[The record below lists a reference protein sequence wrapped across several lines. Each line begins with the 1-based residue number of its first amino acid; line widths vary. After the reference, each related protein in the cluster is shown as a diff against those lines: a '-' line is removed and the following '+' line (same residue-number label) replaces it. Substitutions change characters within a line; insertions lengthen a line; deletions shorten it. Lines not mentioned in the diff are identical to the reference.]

1 MKKAKMLHFLFRLKI
16 LVSVL
21 MISSL
26 VARAEAGTVNVAI
39 VGFTVNAAFTTAKER
54 GYYREEGLDVQF
66 ILMNAVVASRA
77 LIARDVE
84 FASLSGAALT
94 AVLAGAPLRFLFSS
108 FYRPLLW
115 LYARP
120 DIREVKGLK
129 GKRIGVSS
137 IGSNDDFLLRD
148 LLKRNGMESDKDI
161 AILGLG
167 GPLGHAALRSGSVD
181 AAVTVLPHN
190 FKLEEEGFRELVA
203 FIRQDWVDL
212 NGSAVAREGLLQS
225 DPVLVEKF
233 IRGTLKGFLHAR
245 DNRSGT
251 IPIIARYLKI
261 KEDFAGKIYDVTRPI
276 MTPDGT
282 VNEDLQKKALE
293 PLLKRLG
300 QKEPPPVEK
309 IFNYSLVRKVHGE
322 LVAEGWRPGR

>member
-1 MKKAKMLHFLFRLKI
+1 MASRLMGLKI
-16 LVSVL
+16 LLTLWIVL
-21 MISSL
+21 IIG
-26 VARAEAGTVNVAI
+26 ARGETRTVNMAV
-39 VGFTVNAAFTTAKER
+39 VGFTVNTAFTTAKER
-54 GYYREEGLDVQF
+54 GYYREEGLEVQF

-94 AVLAGAPLRFLFSS
+94 GILAGAPLRFLFSS
-108 FYRPLLW
+108 LYRPLLW

-120 DIREVKGLK
+120 EIRDVKGLR
-129 GKRIGVSS
+129 GKIVGVSS

-148 LLKRNGMESDKDI
+148 LLKGHGIEADRDVS
-161 AILGLG
+161 ILGLG

-190 FKLEEEGFRELVA
+190 FRLEEEGFRELLA
-203 FIRQDWVDL
+203 FIKQEWVDL

-233 IRGTLKGFLHAR
+233 IRGTLKGFLFAR

-251 IPIIARYLKI
+251 LPIVARYLKI
-261 KEDFAGKIYDVTRPI
+261 KEDFAAKIYDVTRPV
-276 MTPDGT
+276 MTSDGT
-282 VNEDLQKKALE
+282 VGEELQKRALE

-300 QKEPPPVEK
+300 ARESPPLEK
-309 IFNYSLVRKVHGE
+309 VFDYSLVRKIGAQ
-322 LVAEGWRPGR
+322 LEGQGWKPAP

>member
-1 MKKAKMLHFLFRLKI
+1 MAIRLLELRI
-16 LVSVL
+16 IICLL
-21 MISSL
+21 TIFGFF
-26 VARAEAGTVNVAI
+26 ARGETRTVNVAV
-39 VGFTVNAAFTTAKER
+39 VGFTVNTAFTTAKEK
-54 GYYREEGLDVQF
+54 GYYLEEGLEVQF

-77 LIARDVE
+77 LMARDVE

-94 AVLAGAPLRFLFSS
+94 AILAGAPLRFLFSS
-108 FYRPLLW
+108 LQRPLLW

-129 GKRIGVSS
+129 GKRVGVSS

-148 LLKRNGMESDKDI
+148 LLRRHGIDADKEV

-167 GPLGHAALRSGSVD
+167 GPLGHAALRGGSVD

-190 FKLEEEGFRELVA
+190 FRLEEEGFRELVA
-203 FIRQDWVDL
+203 FIKQDWVDL

-233 IRGTLKGFLHAR
+233 IRGTLKGFFHYR

-251 IPIIARYLKI
+251 LPIIARYLKI
-261 KEDFAGKIYDVTRPI
+261 KEDFAGKIYDVTRPV
-276 MTPDGT
+276 MTSDGT
-282 VNEDLQKKALE
+282 VSEDLQRKSLE

-300 QKEPPPVEK
+300 QKEPPPLER
-309 IFNYSLVRKVHGE
+309 IFNYSLLRKIRAD
-322 LVAEGWRPGR
+322 LVAEGWKLR

>member
-1 MKKAKMLHFLFRLKI
+1 MANCLFGLKI
-16 LVSVL
+16 LVCFLTIFSF
-21 MISSL
+21 
-26 VARAEAGTVNVAI
+26 VAKGETRTVNMAV
-39 VGFTVNAAFTTAKER
+39 VGFTVNTAFTTAKEK
-54 GYYREEGLDVQF
+54 GYYREEGLEVQF

-94 AVLAGAPLRFLFSS
+94 GILAGAPLRFLFSS
-108 FYRPLLW
+108 LYRPLLW

-129 GKRIGVSS
+129 GKRVGVSS

-148 LLKRNGMESDKDI
+148 LLRRHGIDADKDV

-190 FKLEEEGFRELVA
+190 FRLEEEGFRELLS
-203 FIRQDWVDL
+203 FIKQDWVDL

-225 DPVLVEKF
+225 DPTLGEKF

-245 DNRSGT
+245 DNRSST
-251 IPIIARYLKI
+251 IPIVARYLKI
-261 KEDFAGKIYDVTRPI
+261 KEDFAGKIYDVTRPV
-276 MTPDGT
+276 MTSDGT
-282 VNEDLQKKALE
+282 VSEVLQKKALE

-300 QKEPPPVEK
+300 QKDPPPLEK
-309 IFNYSLVRKVHGE
+309 IFDYSLVRKVRANLE
-322 LVAEGWRPGR
+322 AEGWKPRP